1 MRQYNIIAVHGY
13 DYLAVLFFTLLGIIV
28 FKGTVYLLLGVLFAV
43 SLIAVWKP
51 KIVPL
56 AVFFLSPLVAGK
68 GEMVFGILS
77 PAAFLALWFII
88 LGGIITIQI
97 LIKTDLRIHKLA
109 IYLFGLLLIALASIV
124 FSKNKVGTVEETL
137 RLLSVSLMLL
147 LSIFMSSQQRYRITV
162 IKTMLLSSMTPLV
175 VGLYQKLS
183 GNLQAGGARLT
194 QYEIQTGIVRLY
206 STFYDAQPFA
216 KYLLVILV
224 ILFALLLQGTL
235 SPKTK
240 PIAAIFFILALWEL
254 NLTYARGP
262 LIGFAVAI
270 LFILYSSGKLTLSQI
285 ALLVGVFGAVLYAT
299 GNINRFMELFDP
311 GMAAGPNSIDFRISL
326 WKSALVEI
334 LQNPILGHGAASFD
348 DAFGLIAHND
358 YLGLWYELGFAG
370 LLLYIVMLVQA
381 GLFALTCSCRLVGIE
396 KGVALA
402 VLGLTIAIAIGSVA
416 ENYFG
421 SNTLWWYFMGLLACL
436 IGAYRS
442 HAHPGW
448 HIA

>member
-1 MRQYNIIAVHGY
+1 MRQYSPIAAHGY
-13 DYLAVLFFTLLGIIV
+13 DYLAVLFFIFFGIFVFKGPIYFLLGI
-28 FKGTVYLLLGVLFAV
+28 LSAV
-43 SLIAVWKP
+43 SIIAIWKP

-68 GEMVFGILS
+68 GEVVFGILS
-77 PAAFLALWFII
+77 PAALLALWFII
-88 LGGIITIQI
+88 LGGIIYIRI
-97 LIKTDLRIHKLA
+97 LLQTDLRVHKLA
-109 IYLFGLLLIALASIV
+109 IYLFFLMLIALASIV
-124 FSKNKVGTVEETL
+124 LSNNKVGTIEETL
-137 RLLSVSLMLL
+137 RLLSVALMLL
-147 LSIFMSSQQRYRITV
+147 LSIFMSSQQQYRITV

-194 QYEIQTGIVRLY
+194 QYEIQTGIMRLY

-216 KYLLVILV
+216 KYLLVVLV
-224 ILFALLLQGTL
+224 ILFALLLQGVV

-262 LIGFAVAI
+262 LIGFAVAM
-270 LFILYSSGKLTLSQI
+270 LFILYSSKKLTLSQI
-285 ALLVGVFGAVLYAT
+285 ALLVGVFGAILYAT
-299 GNINRFMELFDP
+299 GNINRFIELFDP
-311 GMAAGPNSIDFRISL
+311 GAAAGPNSVELRISL
-326 WKSALVEI
+326 WENALGEI

-358 YLGLWYELGFAG
+358 YLGLWYELGIAG
-370 LLLYIVMLVQA
+370 LLLYILMLVHA
-381 GLFALTCSCRLVGIE
+381 GLFALTCSCRLAGVE
-396 KGVALA
+396 KAVALA
-402 VLGLTIAIAIGSVA
+402 VLGLTVAIAIGSVA

-421 SNTLWWYFMGLLACL
+421 SNTLWWYFVGLLACL

-442 HAHPGW
+442 HTRPDREMP
-448 HIA
+448 